1 MKKVRKNAHKK
12 INAILESVTE
22 VKVYSLD
29 NNFSGEIIGL
39 NKEYFLNQISNFGA
53 ALMDNE
59 NGTFTLD
66 IHSNLWYTFSTQV
79 IETVEVVTEQIEVVE
94 TIEESAPVEQ
104 IEVREITFLW
114 SESPI
119 VKNDTTVNT
128 FAEAESI
135 IFEIACNKKTGGYDK
150 TQFKITWV
158 DGHTYTGRID
168 VLRSYTSGKELRKH
182 IEDHCTFFAGLRK
195 AYHETIE
202 EYENTLR
209 AYGITEEDKQE
220 YKLFLDTY
228 LLEDIKAPVNNEKE
242 IIEIIEEVVTTPETK
257 EETTN
262 DNEITFQTGTGLKG
276 NGIEITFTSKPSE
289 DVRNL
294 IKSNGYRWAGKN
306 RSSVWWAILNDE
318 TLSIAEQLAGNK
330 VENTPTLE
338 PVNYPEIE
346 IDDNDSYIISQ
357 SLQDREHNSNW
368 VMRKGKKDHNKE
380 VQEYFTELTNE
391 VKKIILT
398 TENEYYIY
406 KLKKTLQY
414 YKKHYF
420 NNYVSRLENKA
431 NNPSWV
437 TTGSAGRNRSRD
449 QKYNNRYDKLMQEWI
464 DLDNDYKGRINTLKN
479 KIKRDKESALKEQ
492 LKQELSQPLP
502 ELTFKTVTKEFDL
515 YGNGS
520 IVKTRFYEC
529 EGYSIC
535 KVWGAFRVFE
545 TSTGKEIHSTKSN
558 GTLQD
563 AKAYVSLMIKKQIAS

>member
-1 MKKVRKNAHKK
+1 MSKFEKGMIIKMSGLAVKKENGVFEINSTWEKNCSVYKLKK
-12 INAILESVTE
+12 DGTKIASKYALDIFS
-22 VKVYSLD
+22 YSKMEQY
-29 NNFSGEIIGL
+29 GEIITL
-39 NKEYFLNQISNFGA
+39 DQVSAAITEINKQLKARKENEIVISFESTDKKEYSDKTYIKVIKPIQTTKSIYAISKNSVFQLSVNKNWNSVTWQLVGKKGE
-53 ALMDNE
+53 LLSNHNGENMMTWSNKSMEQLFNE
-59 NGTFTLD
+59 NYIEVVERVETVRKD
-66 IHSNLWYTFSTQV
+66 IEQNEVSENVEETPV
-79 IETVEVVTEQIEVVE
+79 IETVE
-94 TIEESAPVEQ
+94 TIEEV
-104 IEVREITFLW
+104 I
-114 SESPI
+114 
-119 VKNDTTVNT
+119 
-128 FAEAESI
+128 
-135 IFEIACNKKTGGYDK
+135 
-150 TQFKITWV
+150 
-158 DGHTYTGRID
+158 
-168 VLRSYTSGKELRKH
+168 
-182 IEDHCTFFAGLRK
+182 
-195 AYHETIE
+195 
-202 EYENTLR
+202 
-209 AYGITEEDKQE
+209 
-220 YKLFLDTY
+220 
-228 LLEDIKAPVNNEKE
+228 
-242 IIEIIEEVVTTPETK
+242 TTPETK

-289 DVRNL
+289 ATRNL

-306 RSSVWWAILNDE
+306 RSSVWWAIMNDE

-330 VENTPTLE
+330 QENISTPE
-338 PVNYPEIE
+338 PVTYPEIE
-346 IDDNDSYIISQ
+346 IDDNDTYIISQ
-357 SLQDREHNSNW
+357 SLQDREHDSNW
-368 VMRKGKKDHNKE
+368 VMRKGKKDHNNE
-380 VQEYFTELTNE
+380 IQEYFTELTNE

-479 KIKRDKESALKEQ
+479 KIKRDQESALKEQ

-502 ELTFKTVTKEFDL
+502 DLTFKTVTKEIDM

-520 IVKTRFYEC
+520 LIKSRFYEA
-529 EGYSIC
+529 EGYSIA
-535 KVWGAFRVFE
+535 KLWGAFRVFKD
-545 TSTGKEIHSTKSN
+545 GKEIHSTKSN

>member
-1 MKKVRKNAHKK
+1 MSKFEKGMIIKMSGLSVKKENGVFEINSTWEKNCSVYKLKK
-12 INAILESVTE
+12 DGTKIASKYALDIFS
-22 VKVYSLD
+22 YSKMEQY
-29 NNFSGEIIGL
+29 GEIITL
-39 NKEYFLNQISNFGA
+39 DQVSAAITEINKQLKARKENEIIISFESTDEKEYSDKTYIKVIKPIQTTKSIYAISKSSVFQLSVNKNWNSVTWQLVGKKGELLSNYNGENMMNWSNKSMEQLF
-53 ALMDNE
+53 NE
-59 NGTFTLD
+59 GYIEVVERVETVRKD
-66 IHSNLWYTFSTQV
+66 IEQTEVSENVEETTV
-79 IETVEVVTEQIEVVE
+79 IETVEEVTAQVETTVNNE
-94 TIEESAPVEQ
+94 TIEEV
-104 IEVREITFLW
+104 I
-114 SESPI
+114 
-119 VKNDTTVNT
+119 
-128 FAEAESI
+128 
-135 IFEIACNKKTGGYDK
+135 
-150 TQFKITWV
+150 
-158 DGHTYTGRID
+158 
-168 VLRSYTSGKELRKH
+168 
-182 IEDHCTFFAGLRK
+182 
-195 AYHETIE
+195 
-202 EYENTLR
+202 
-209 AYGITEEDKQE
+209 
-220 YKLFLDTY
+220 
-228 LLEDIKAPVNNEKE
+228 
-242 IIEIIEEVVTTPETK
+242 TTPETK
-257 EETTN
+257 EEATN

-276 NGIEITFTSKPSE
+276 NGIEITFSSKPSE
-289 DVRNL
+289 ATRNL

-318 TLSIAEQLAGNK
+318 TLSIAEQLADNK
-330 VENTPTLE
+330 QENNSTPE
-338 PVNYPEIE
+338 PVTYPEIE
-346 IDDNDSYIISQ
+346 IDDNDTYIISQ
-357 SLQDREHNSNW
+357 SLQDREHDSNW

-380 VQEYFTELTNE
+380 IYEYFTELTNE

-420 NNYVSRLENKA
+420 DNYVSRLENKA

-464 DLDNDYKGRINTLKN
+464 ELDNDYKGRINTLKN
-479 KIKRDKESALKEQ
+479 KIKRDQESALKEQ

-502 ELTFKTVTKEFDL
+502 DLTFKTVTKEFDL

-545 TSTGKEIHSTKSN
+545 TSTSKEIYSTKSN